1 MEGHLNDL
9 ADGTIAPAERAAVE
23 AHLAGCAACRAALED
38 LEGLV
43 AKLSALPRTSEPS
56 RDLWPNIRPG
66 GRQRPRF
73 GAPRRHPLITG
84 PHLALAAA
92 ILIAVSALV
101 TALVLRER
109 PAGPVGPVAPVAPAG
124 AVDVAAA
131 EADLARATAT
141 LLDALHRHRDD
152 LPAETVAE
160 IETNLRIVDQAIGE
174 ARAALARDPSNARL
188 GHLVAATYQRKL
200 DLIQGASR
208 LPSHV

>member
-1 MEGHLNDL
+1 
-9 ADGTIAPAERAAVE
+9 
-23 AHLAGCAACRAALED
+23 
-38 LEGLV
+38 
-43 AKLSALPRTSEPS
+43 
-56 RDLWPNIRPG
+56 
-66 GRQRPRF
+66 PRF
-73 GAPRRHPLITG
+73 GGDRTHPLVTG

-92 ILIAVSALV
+92 ILIAVLALV

-109 PAGPVGPVAPVAPAG
+109 PAAPTAPAV
-124 AVDVAAA
+124 ANAATAAPDVAAA

-160 IETNLRIVDQAIGE
+160 IESNLRIVDQAIVE

-188 GHLVAATYQRKL
+188 GNLVAATCQRKL